1 MSRTKITKQN
11 IQRIK
16 QELDRWE
23 GKFSVQK
30 FADHV
35 AVVLGIDGLDRTT
48 LYQYRSE
55 LEDRI
60 EAARQ
65 RYRDSKENKNF
76 GVPDDVQLA
85 DALKRIEALN
95 NEVASLKNDLAKHR
109 YKIIQLLYNA
119 YYHKLDPEQLSNP
132 VNVEEAEKVLTSG
145 PSAQKTVSLLD
156 QPLPAGKK

>member
-35 AVVLGIDGLDRTT
+35 ASVLGIDGLDRTT
-48 LYQYRSE
+48 LYQYRAE
-55 LEDRI
+55 LGDRI

-65 RYRDSKENKNF
+65 RYRDSKAEKNF
-76 GVPDDVQLA
+76 GVPEDVQLA
-85 DALKRIEALN
+85 DALKKIEALN
-95 NEVASLKNDLAKHR
+95 NEVASLKKDLAKHR
-109 YKIIQLLYNA
+109 YKIIQILYNA
-119 YYHKLDPEQLSNP
+119 YFHKIDPTELSNP
-132 VNVEEAEKVLTSG
+132 VDEREAETLLARPDV
-145 PSAQKTVSLLD
+145 QKEIHVLD
-156 QPLPAGKK
+156 QPMPPAKK

>member
-35 AVVLGIDGLDRTT
+35 AAVLGIDGLDRTT
-48 LYQYRSE
+48 LYQYRAE
-55 LEDRI
+55 LDDRI

-65 RYRDSKENKNF
+65 RYRDSKVEKNF
-76 GVPDDVQLA
+76 GVSEDVQLA
-85 DALKRIEALN
+85 DALKKIEALS
-95 NEVASLKNDLAKHR
+95 NEVASLKKDLAKHR

-119 YYHKLDPEQLSNP
+119 YYHKLDPAELSSP
-132 VNVEEAEKVLTSG
+132 VDEREAEKTLARPDV
-145 PSAQKTVSLLD
+145 QKKVHALD
-156 QPLPAGKK
+156 QPMPPAKK